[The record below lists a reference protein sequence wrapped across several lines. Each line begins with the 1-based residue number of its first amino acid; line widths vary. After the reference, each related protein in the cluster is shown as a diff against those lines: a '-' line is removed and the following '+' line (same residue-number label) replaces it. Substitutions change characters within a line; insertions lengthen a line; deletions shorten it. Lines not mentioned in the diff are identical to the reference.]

1 METGGHKGTPLRI
14 AIANGGHSGMET
26 GGHKGTPLRIA
37 IANGGHSGMEAGGHK
52 GTPLRA
58 RGISDIKDL
67 FELLDI

>member
-1 METGGHKGTPLRI
+1 
-14 AIANGGHSGMET
+14 MET